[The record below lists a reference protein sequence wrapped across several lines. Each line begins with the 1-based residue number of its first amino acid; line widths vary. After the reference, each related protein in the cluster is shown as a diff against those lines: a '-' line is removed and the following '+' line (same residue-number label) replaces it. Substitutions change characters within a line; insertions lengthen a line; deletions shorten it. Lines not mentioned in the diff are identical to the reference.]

1 MSITRLVC
9 VAMVVALVSG
19 CAQNDRGQKQTIGTV
34 LGAATGALVG
44 AQFGKGKGQLVGV
57 AVGTLVGAF
66 VGSEIGKSLDNADKQ
81 AMERTNQHALETS
94 RSGTTSTWRNP
105 DSGHS
110 GSITPEPGFV
120 DDSGLNCR
128 EYTQTI
134 TVDGRTET
142 AVGTACRNA
151 DGTWSIV
158 QS

>member
-1 MSITRLVC
+1 
-9 VAMVVALVSG
+9 MVLALVGG

-57 AVGTLVGAF
+57 AAGTLLGAF
-66 VGSEIGKSLDNADKQ
+66 IGSEIGKSLDKADQ
-81 AMERTNQHALETS
+81 EYMARTNQQALETN

-110 GSITPEPGFV
+110 GTITPEPGYV
-120 DDSGLNCR
+120 NNDGLNCR

-134 TVDGRTET
+134 TVEGRTET
-142 AVGTACRNA
+142 AVGTACRNP
-151 DGTWSIV
+151 DGTWRIV